1 MFSHVYIIF
10 FTNDYV
16 KKVNIFKDNPGYEKF
31 MLSIS
36 ISFLKN
42 EFLERQ
48 EISKAHSYYYTL
60 SQSFWRIVKA
70 KIGENTR

>member
-10 FTNDYV
+10 FTDDCV
-16 KKVNIFKDNPGYEKF
+16 KKKINIFKDNPGYEKF

-36 ISFLKN
+36 TSFLKN

-48 EISKAHSYYYTL
+48 EISKAHTL
-60 SQSFWRIVKA
+60 VFHQI
-70 KIGENTR
+70 EP